1 MASNNEDSQVA
12 LEQIETLLE
21 KLNDDHVWDLI
32 DFLRD
37 KCQVIIP
44 VWFTVPLVQEITE
57 ESLGITL
64 NKEQAEEVVSNV
76 NNSDSSYTIGRNLV
90 ECMIKYN
97 LPDDCEN
104 KEKDTDA
111 SESEEEHNSS
121 DEDEK

>member
-1 MASNNEDSQVA
+1 MATNNDDSKVA

-64 NKEQAEEVVSNV
+64 NKEQTEELIFNV
-76 NNSDSSYTIGRNLV
+76 NNNDTSYTVGRNLV
-90 ECMIKYN
+90 EFMIKHN
-97 LPDDCEN
+97 LPEDCED
-104 KEKDTDA
+104 EKTHG
-111 SESEEEHNSS
+111 SEEENNSS
-121 DEDEK
+121 DEEEK